1 MIEVLVT
8 TILDS
13 KPIVQAFEKIPALK
27 VMAPTQTEPPF
38 KFTQLGV
45 WRFSS
50 YLQLS
55 QRSGFVTKRPVRP
68 HQHVSR
74 GSYYVTG
81 RRLKN

>member
-27 VMAPTQTEPPF
+27 VIAPTQTEPPF

-55 QRSGFVTKRPVRP
+55 QRSGFVTKRAGATAPA
-68 HQHVSR
+68 
-74 GSYYVTG
+74 
-81 RRLKN
+81 RL